1 MKHYVCILYSEIS
14 DKFFIG
20 ETSNIENRLTKHN
33 QHFYDCS
40 FTKIAVD
47 WELFYIIECRD
58 IAVARKIEKHIK
70 RMKSRTYIYNLKIHP
85 EILQKLLLK
94 YTI

>member
-1 MKHYVCILYSEIS
+1 MKQYVCILYSEIA
-14 DKFFIG
+14 DKFYIG
-20 ETSNIENRLTKHN
+20 ETSDIENRLTKHN

-58 IAVARKIEKHIK
+58 ISDARRLRSI
-70 RMKSRTYIYNLKIHP
+70 
-85 EILQKLLLK
+85 
-94 YTI
+94 